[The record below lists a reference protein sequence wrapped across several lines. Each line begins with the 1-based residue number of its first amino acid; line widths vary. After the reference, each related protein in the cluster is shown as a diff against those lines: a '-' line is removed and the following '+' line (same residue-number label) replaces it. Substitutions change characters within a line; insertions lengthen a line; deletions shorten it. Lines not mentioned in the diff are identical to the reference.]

1 MNSSINNS
9 QRPKSRSSQSLV
21 PPPIPPGLSSLAS
34 YAYRQRR
41 LRAYWVKTMKLLSVT
56 LLLGVMNFAA
66 ALDINSASAEQIAS
80 GLKGVGLKKAQ
91 AIVDYR
97 NANGK
102 FKSRDDLLKV
112 KGIGQ
117 KLLDLNPDN
126 IAFTAEKSAKAQ

>member
-1 MNSSINNS
+1 
-9 QRPKSRSSQSLV
+9 
-21 PPPIPPGLSSLAS
+21 
-34 YAYRQRR
+34 
-41 LRAYWVKTMKLLSVT
+41 MKLLSVT